1 MFMAFIGAMTA
12 QVLLAKVHD
21 KQLSRL

>member
-12 QVLLAKVHD
+12 QILLARVQD
-21 KQLSRL
+21 KQLARL